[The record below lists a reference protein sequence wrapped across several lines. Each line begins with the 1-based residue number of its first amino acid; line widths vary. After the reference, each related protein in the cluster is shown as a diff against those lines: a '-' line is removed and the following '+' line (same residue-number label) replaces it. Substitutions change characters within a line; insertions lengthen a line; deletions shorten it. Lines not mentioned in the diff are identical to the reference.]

1 MSKTFARMLC
11 LILALTML
19 ASMGVMTASAAET
32 NVSDIVN
39 LYDADKGAIG
49 TANTANKDGANAN
62 NNNYYSSAPIEVKKG
77 DKITFGPILSGQ
89 SWILMGYDAD
99 GNTDSTSA
107 AYRVTPA
114 GCEQTGVI
122 CNNAVILT
130 YTVPAG
136 VSYIVVS
143 NSQMF
148 YDSTLITK
156 NRTFTK
162 EEYFAYMDSQDINVD
177 YLRHVT
183 TSETLINKFPV
194 SDQTFNGNYNASNGQ
209 VVETSSSKY
218 RSSAFMPVKHGDV
231 VYFAAA
237 MTSQKYHMVLK
248 DAEGNATGTVQVPY
262 MVLYEDLGDGQ
273 AIFAYRMREGTA
285 EASVVASTQ
294 VYDAGA
300 TLATVNQPFTGEAYK
315 KLIGLIDN
323 LYDVKTSGIGT
334 ANSTKDGKVKYNA
347 SYQTSAPIAV
357 SAGDNITFGP
367 VLKDQGWVIM
377 GYDADGNTSVSK
389 VAPGSCTTSGVINNN
404 AVILTY
410 TVPSGTAYIR
420 VTNSQM
426 FYDSTVISKN
436 KTFTKDDYFAYMGYR
451 GINVDYLRPTDTAE
465 ALVNKFPVS
474 DKTFAGNYDANSTT
488 AAPKETSSHK
498 YRSSEF
504 ISVNRGDVIYFAAAQ
519 QSQSYHLCL
528 KKADGNGL
536 TNITPAYMVLYE
548 DLGNGYAIY
557 SYRICDSAA
566 AVSVVISTGVY
577 TDGTALVTVNQPF
590 TGATYR
596 KMFNIVKGAPDSTS
610 PLNGL
615 TGLFMG
621 DSISY
626 GSGDTPSYK
635 DVYAGVTG
643 RSWAGRI
650 AAWTGLEATNA
661 SVSGAKA
668 SYVSGDSDAKWL
680 FNQHTSHTDKD
691 FDIIVMQGG
700 VNDARHERTVGTAN
714 PINSSEEVLQ
724 ANLTTYIGGLQ
735 WLFHNI
741 KAKFPN
747 SMLFFIAN
755 HRLDGHTTG
764 NAKNMAPYFD
774 AAEALCE
781 TYDIHFIDL
790 YNNTE
795 LNNRL
800 ETSTTKYLPD
810 TLHLNA
816 EGYDILAPYVV
827 KAIEDKVVGISGRHL
842 SVGKD
847 LTVTYYANA
856 HKEIIG
862 EYKLAMKFEMKTSS
876 GKLASEIVAPTTQN
890 VVSGEYT
897 FRFEHVAPQVIG
909 EEIAVSLV
917 LVDGEGNIVKTLDT
931 YTDSVKKYLTSLV
944 EANPT
949 DTKLVTLVSDL
960 LVYGQAT
967 KDYLGTTAIKE
978 VIDGTEDWLA
988 PSNTE
993 VAENAMSKTAS
1004 TGVSKFISAG
1014 VRVGN
1019 INKMFFIFTADS
1031 TKTVTVEVEG
1041 KELVVADM
1049 GNGQYVVYT
1058 DGIAASMHG
1067 ADVEAQLL
1075 ENGEVVQTLT
1085 ISINDYAYAMKDD
1098 ANAGAVITTLY
1109 RYGVSAA
1116 AYASAN

>member
-1 MSKTFARMLC
+1 MNRTFTRMLC
-11 LILALTML
+11 LVLVLTML
-19 ASMGVMTASAAET
+19 ASVGVMTASATET

-39 LYDADKGAIG
+39 LYDASKGAIG
-49 TANTANKDGANAN
+49 TANTANKDGATAN
-62 NNNYYSSAPIEVKKG
+62 NNNYYSSAPIAVKQG

-99 GNTDSTSA
+99 GNADSTSA

-114 GCEQTGVI
+114 ACEQIGVI

-136 VSYIVVS
+136 VSYIIVS

-156 NRTFTK
+156 NREFTK
-162 EEYFAYMDSQDINVD
+162 EEYFAYMDSQGINVD
-177 YLRHVT
+177 YLRHIT
-183 TSETLINKFPV
+183 TTETIVNKFPV
-194 SDQTFNGNYNASNGQ
+194 SDKTFNGNYNASNGQ
-209 VVETSSSKY
+209 VVSTASTKY
-218 RSSAFMPVKHGDV
+218 RSSAFMPVKQGDV
-231 VYFAAA
+231 VYLAAA
-237 MTSQKYHMVLK
+237 LTSQKYHLVLK

-262 MVLYEDLGDGQ
+262 MVLYEDLGDGK

-285 EASVVASTQ
+285 EATVVADTQ
-294 VYDAGA
+294 VYNDGA
-300 TLATVNQPFTGEAYK
+300 TLATVNQPFTGTAYK
-315 KLIGLIDN
+315 NLINLVDN

-357 SAGDNITFGP
+357 AAGDKITFGP

-389 VAPGSCTTSGVINNN
+389 VAPGACTTEEVINNN
-404 AVILTY
+404 VVILTY
-410 TVPSGTAYIR
+410 TVPSGTEYIR

-426 FYDSTVISKN
+426 FYDSTVITKN
-436 KTFTKDDYFAYMGYR
+436 KVFTKADYFAYMGYR

-465 ALVNKFPVS
+465 TLVNKFPVS
-474 DKTFAGNYDANSTT
+474 DKTYLGRTDYSAGLVESAS
-488 AAPKETSSHK
+488 

-504 ISVNRGDVIYFAAAQ
+504 ISVNRGDVVYFAAANK
-519 QSQSYHLCL
+519 SQTYHLCL
-528 KKADGNGL
+528 QKEDGTGL
-536 TNITPAYMVLYE
+536 GNIATAYIALYE
-548 DLGNGYAIY
+548 DIGNGYGIY
-557 SYRICDSAA
+557 AYRICDSAA
-566 AVSVVISTGVY
+566 KVSVVLSTGVY
-577 TDGTALVTVNQPF
+577 TDGTALVTINQPF
-590 TGATYR
+590 TGDTYR
-596 KMFNIVKGAPDSTS
+596 NMFNIVKGEPDATS

-626 GSGDTPSYK
+626 GSGDTRSYK

-668 SYVSGDSDAKWL
+668 SYISGDDTAKWL
-680 FNQHTSHTDKD
+680 FNQHTSHTSKD

-700 VNDARHERTVGTAN
+700 VNDARYERTVGTAN
-714 PINSSEEVLQ
+714 PINSTEEVLQ
-724 ANLTTYIGGLQ
+724 SNLTTYIGGLQ

-755 HRLDGHTTG
+755 HRLDGHAKG
-764 NAKNMAPYFD
+764 NAQNMAPYFD
-774 AAEALCE
+774 AAEDLCE
-781 TYDIHFIDL
+781 MYDIHFIDL

-795 LNNRL
+795 LNDKL
-800 ETSTTKYLPD
+800 ETTTTKYLPD

-816 EGYDILAPYVV
+816 EGYDILTPYVIDALEE
-827 KAIEDKVVGISGRHL
+827 KMVGISGRHL
-842 SVGKD
+842 SVGRD
-847 LTVTYYANA
+847 LAVTYYANA

-862 EYKLAMKFEMKTSS
+862 EYKLAMKFDMKTS
-876 GKLASEIVAPTTQN
+876 GGNLASEIVAPKTQN

-897 FRFEHVAPQVIG
+897 FRFEHVAPQVMG

-917 LVDGEGNIVKTLDT
+917 LVDDEGNIVETLDT

-944 EANPT
+944 TANPT
-949 DTKLVTLVSDL
+949 DTKLITLVSDL

-967 KDYLGTTAIKE
+967 KDYLGTTAIEE
-978 VIDGTEDWLA
+978 VIDGTEDWLV
-988 PSNTE
+988 PSQAE
-993 VAENAMSKTAS
+993 VVQSTMAKTDS
-1004 TGVSKFISAG
+1004 TGVSEFVSAG
-1014 VRVGN
+1014 VRIGN
-1019 INKMFFIFTADS
+1019 VNKMFFIFTADS
-1031 TKTVTVEVEG
+1031 TKTVTVKVDG
-1041 KELVVADM
+1041 KELPAADM

-1067 ADVEAQLL
+1067 ADVEAQLI

-1098 ANAGAVITTLY
+1098 AKAGTVITALY

-1116 AYASAN
+1116 AYSSAN